1 MFKNK
6 LIHKKN
12 ILISGLHCV
21 GKSLLLDLIHSMDK
35 TETVNKDP
43 ILTLIA
49 SLSYVKKIS
58 YEAASYLIRSII
70 NNIIYSNGLGRKI
83 NLRLYDE
90 TSILKSSNP
99 EIYFDRMMSKKKTTI
114 EKNNY
119 NIFDVHNVLIQYRLW
134 ENSVPNFKLIHLERH
149 PVDVVESVFRRKNF
163 VYDEKK
169 YFQILTF
176 KENKKIVPFYLLKK
190 KLNNYSLI
198 DLTIEVMSNLYLQD
212 LKAYKKLSS
221 KEKKN
226 IIIVKYEN
234 LKINP
239 KLSLNN
245 IKKFLGLKFNKS
257 LKSRLDKEQNTQSF
271 IDIKREKNLKMIS
284 KIASKKQIIKLYK
297 ISKMYEKNL

>member
-12 ILISGLHCV
+12 ILISGLHSV

-35 TETVNKDP
+35 TEAVNKDP

-99 EIYFDRMMSKKKTTI
+99 EIYFDRMMSKKKTSI

-134 ENSVPNFKLIHLERH
+134 KNSVPNFKLIHLERH

-163 VYDEKK
+163 VYNEKK

-176 KENKKIVPFYLLKK
+176 KKNKKIVPFYLLKK

-212 LKAYKKLSS
+212 LKAYKKLSA

-239 KLSLNN
+239 KLSLKN

>member
-1 MFKNK
+1 M
-6 LIHKKN
+6 
-12 ILISGLHCV
+12 
-21 GKSLLLDLIHSMDK
+21 
-35 TETVNKDP
+35 
-43 ILTLIA
+43 
-49 SLSYVKKIS
+49 
-58 YEAASYLIRSII
+58 
-70 NNIIYSNGLGRKI
+70 
-83 NLRLYDE
+83 
-90 TSILKSSNP
+90 
-99 EIYFDRMMSKKKTTI
+99 
-114 EKNNY
+114 
-119 NIFDVHNVLIQYRLW
+119 
-134 ENSVPNFKLIHLERH
+134 
-149 PVDVVESVFRRKNF
+149 
-163 VYDEKK
+163 
-169 YFQILTF
+169 
-176 KENKKIVPFYLLKK
+176 
-190 KLNNYSLI
+190 I